1 MVPLFD
7 LLVVL
12 RIKAKGG
19 SILTRGGSVY
29 EGALDSLVIR
39 FSIQAFEVLRY
50 LGFTSTLRVSSVNV
64 VLLTDA
70 ASACLHPCCCSFR
83 YKMLN
88 PGLSM
93 PVCGLPI
100 PNRFCVFTSCLVLL
114 PHKSPTNR
122 SKLCHLFFWRQCL
135 ARFPTLWFEPRSSLW
150 PGQTQVSLERKRLDQ
165 KSVGKESV
173 QVYYARLGFL
183 QL

>member
-1 MVPLFD
+1 MNTSSLLVPFSHILDKKLINLSEETLWMVPLFD

-122 SKLCHLFFWRQCL
+122 SKLCHLFFGDNAWQGSPL
-135 ARFPTLWFEPRSSLW
+135 SGLSLGH
-150 PGQTQVSLERKRLDQ
+150 PSGPVKP
-165 KSVGKESV
+165 K
-173 QVYYARLGFL
+173 
-183 QL
+183 